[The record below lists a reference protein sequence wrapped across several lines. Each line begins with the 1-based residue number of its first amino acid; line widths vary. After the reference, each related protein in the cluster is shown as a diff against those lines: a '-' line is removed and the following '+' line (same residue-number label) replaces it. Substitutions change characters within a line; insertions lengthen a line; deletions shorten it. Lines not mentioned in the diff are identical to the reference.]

1 MYSVEWSLV
10 GENQLASVW
19 LTAPDRVAVSR
30 SAANIDHHLKRR
42 PLLMGESRSSSVER
56 VVFDAPL
63 AVEYTVIEDD
73 KKVIVQSVWWWE
85 RDG

>member
-1 MYSVEWSLV
+1 MYLVEWSLV

-19 LTAPDRVAVSR
+19 LAAPDRAVVSR

-56 VVFDAPL
+56 VIFDPPL
-63 AVEYTVIEDD
+63 AVEYTVIEED

-85 RDG
+85 RSS